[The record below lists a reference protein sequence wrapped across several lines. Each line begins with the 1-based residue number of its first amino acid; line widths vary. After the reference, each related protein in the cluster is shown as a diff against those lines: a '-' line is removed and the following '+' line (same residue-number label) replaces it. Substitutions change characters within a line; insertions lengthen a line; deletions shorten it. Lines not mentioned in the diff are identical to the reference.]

1 MSTRIGIL
9 SDTHATTAPLREAL
23 DIFSGKGV
31 EHIICAGDVVGYGE
45 DTPEETIALLRQYD
59 CLTVIGNHDVVPGTV
74 TDPASRAVL
83 QSFFE
88 NLPKKI
94 ELVVEGKKIVV
105 VHAHPP
111 DSLHGGIKIMD
122 PEGKVDADKK
132 SPWFEQLAS
141 LEADILIVGHTH
153 QVFAEYFGSLL
164 VINPGSTCFNHTCM
178 LLTLPEMTVEILSLS
193 DKKPVLTWNW
203 SLFFQE
209 QASQSEPKP

>member
-1 MSTRIGIL
+1 MSTRIGII

-23 DIFSGKGV
+23 NIFTNKGV
-31 EHIICAGDVVGYGE
+31 EHIICAGDVVAYGE
-45 DTPEETIALLRQYD
+45 DNPEETIALLRQYN
-59 CLTVIGNHDVVPGTV
+59 CLTVIGNHDVVSDTV

-83 QSFFE
+83 QSYFN

-94 ELVVEGKKIVV
+94 ELLVEGKKIVV

-122 PEGKVDADKK
+122 PQGKVDEEKK
-132 SPWFEQLAS
+132 SPWLNKLSS
-141 LEADILIVGHTH
+141 LESDILIVGHTH

-193 DKKPVLTWNW
+193 NKEPVMTWNW

-209 QASQSEPKP
+209 QASQSGPKP

>member
-23 DIFSGKGV
+23 DIFTDKGV
-31 EHIICAGDVVGYGE
+31 EHIICAGDVVGYGQ
-45 DTPEETIALLRQYD
+45 DNPEETIALLRQFN
-59 CLTVIGNHDVVPGTV
+59 CLTVIGNHDVVPDTV
-74 TDPASRAVL
+74 TDPTSRVAL
-83 QSFFE
+83 QSYFN

-122 PEGKVDADKK
+122 PQGQVVEEKK
-132 SPWFEQLAS
+132 LPWLDQLGS
-141 LEADILIVGHTH
+141 LESDILVVGHTH

-193 DKKPVLTWNW
+193 NKEPIMTWNW
-203 SLFFQE
+203 SLFFRE
-209 QASQSEPKP
+209 QASQSELKS

>member
-23 DIFSGKGV
+23 DIFTDKGV
-31 EHIICAGDVVGYGE
+31 EQIICAGDVVGYGE
-45 DTPEETIALLRQYD
+45 DNPEETIALLRQFN
-59 CLTVIGNHDVVPGTV
+59 CLTVIGNHDVVSDTV

-83 QSFFE
+83 QSYFN

-94 ELVVEGKKIVV
+94 ELLVEGKKIVV

-122 PEGKVDADKK
+122 PQGKVDEEKK
-132 SPWFEQLAS
+132 SPWLNKLSS
-141 LEADILIVGHTH
+141 LESDILVVGHTH
-153 QVFAEYFGSLL
+153 QVFAEYFGRLL

-178 LLTLPEMTVEILSLS
+178 LLTLPEMTVEIFALS
-193 DKKPVLTWNW
+193 DKKPVMTWNW
-203 SLFFQE
+203 SHFFQD
-209 QASQSEPKP
+209 QASKSESKP